1 MTLVCAAPATDAG
14 LAVWLDQYLDCQARA
29 LGENGFQ
36 ALAGG
41 PMLTGLLSGLI
52 TIFVALIGYRLILGI
67 IPDLRDGIVWAIRLG
82 VVLALTTSWPAF
94 QTLIYRVAVD
104 APVELAGV
112 VIPAVGLPS
121 AGLHTRIQQAYD
133 TMRIGATSVGLPATD
148 AAPLQSVPR
157 LGPGQPALPQTAS
170 LLVVSTT
177 GVVAAL
183 RLAVG
188 FLLAVAPLA
197 LLGLLFDATLGL
209 FSGWVRA
216 LAGAALGVLAATLVT
231 AIELVALENQLSSLQ
246 AYQLG
251 GVAGSMDPQALTT
264 IVLLFALVMVV
275 VVAAAARMGSAFRL
289 PALAVARAGEA
300 NSRHAAPVQP
310 ARITAEMTAGA
321 RALQAVP
328 VMHAR
333 VNAVGDALA
342 ATVRREQAKASDA
355 GGNDPSGRTRII
367 DSRGGYQVGIPG
379 RPLGVSGRRSSGRR
393 TRSGMRRDRSA

>member
-1 MTLVCAAPATDAG
+1 MTIVCAAPATAGG

-41 PMLTGLLSGLI
+41 PMMSGLLSGLV
-52 TIFVALIGYRLILGI
+52 TIFVALIGYRLILGN
-67 IPDLRDGIVWAIRLG
+67 IPDLRDGVVWVVRLG

-94 QTLIYRVAVD
+94 QTLVYRVAVD
-104 APVELAGV
+104 APVEFAEV

-121 AGLHTRIQQAYD
+121 AGLQMRIQQAYD
-133 TMRIGATSVGLPATD
+133 TMRLGATSVVGPATD
-148 AAPLQSVPR
+148 APPVSR

-216 LAGAALGVLAATLVT
+216 LVGAALGVAAATFVS
-231 AIELVALENQLSSLQ
+231 AIEVVALENQLASLQ

-251 GVAGSMDPQALTT
+251 GVAGVMDPQGLTT

-275 VVAAAARMGSAFRL
+275 VVIAAARMASAFRL
-289 PALAVARAGEA
+289 RALTVARAGET
-300 NSRHAAPVQP
+300 NVHHMRPGQP
-310 ARITAEMTAGA
+310 ARLAAEMTAGT
-321 RALQAVP
+321 RALRTAP
-328 VMHAR
+328 AMHAR
-333 VNAVGDALA
+333 VSSVSDALVS
-342 ATVRREQAKASDA
+342 TVRREQAQASDSV
-355 GGNDPSGRTRII
+355 GSDPSRRTRII
-367 DSRGGYQVGIPG
+367 DSRGADPVVAPG
-379 RPLGVSGRRSSGRR
+379 RALGVSGRRSSGRR

>member
-1 MTLVCAAPATDAG
+1 MTIVCAAPASAGG

-36 ALAGG
+36 ALVGG
-41 PMLTGLLSGLI
+41 PMLTGLLSGLV

-67 IPDLRDGIVWAIRLG
+67 VPDLRDGVVWAIRLG

-112 VIPAVGLPS
+112 VIPAAGLPS

-133 TMRIGATSVGLPATD
+133 TMRLGATSVGPPAPDGAT
-148 AAPLQSVPR
+148 PQPVSR

-216 LAGAALGVLAATLVT
+216 LAGAVLGVLAATLVT
-231 AIELVALENQLSSLQ
+231 AIELVALESQLASLQ
-246 AYQLG
+246 AYHLG
-251 GVAGSMDPQALTT
+251 GVAGVMDPQALTT

-275 VVAAAARMGSAFRL
+275 VVVAAARMASAFRL
-289 PALAVARAGEA
+289 PALAAARAGET
-300 NSRHAAPVQP
+300 NVRHTASVQP
-310 ARITAEMTAGA
+310 ARLAAEMNAGV
-321 RALQAVP
+321 RALQAAP
-328 VMHAR
+328 AMPAR
-333 VNAVGDALA
+333 VSAVGDALA
-342 ATVRREQAKASDA
+342 ATVRREQAGATDPI
-355 GGNDPSGRTRII
+355 GGDPSRRTRIVE
-367 DSRGGYQVGIPG
+367 SRGADPVGAPG